1 MIALVSR
8 GEDEGR
14 EGRNDKGKK
23 RLPASSPKISSPLTP
38 NDGLI
43 LRSGYVKLIWL
54 KTEVTYRQAVGVSCL
69 R

>member
-1 MIALVSR
+1 MIAFVSR
-8 GEDEGR
+8 GEEEGSQ
-14 EGRNDKGKK
+14 GRNDKGKK
-23 RLPASSPKISSPLTP
+23 RLSPSSPKISSPVTP

>member
-1 MIALVSR
+1 MMIALVSR

-43 LRSGYVKLIWL
+43 LRSGYVKLI
-54 KTEVTYRQAVGVSCL
+54 
-69 R
+69 